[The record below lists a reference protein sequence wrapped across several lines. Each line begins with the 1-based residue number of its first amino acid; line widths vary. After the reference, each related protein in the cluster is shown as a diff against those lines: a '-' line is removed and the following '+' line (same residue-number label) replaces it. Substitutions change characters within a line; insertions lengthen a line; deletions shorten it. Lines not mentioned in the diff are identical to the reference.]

1 MQNWGGKCLPPATLG
16 WYGPGPLPQRGL
28 LLLVA
33 GPYRKPR
40 RVGADSC
47 SVDNRRGGRCQR
59 GAQGWAVSPVW
70 VCTWVCNCACAHV
83 HVCTGEG
90 ARPFFFIHSHLWVCL
105 GPCVYAAGAVRTWG
119 PCSESGCCGSLP
131 PPPLRVLPGLWPSL
145 FQVLGSSV
153 LPTPGERPMLGT
165 PGPASPF
172 PFSAPASPGDL
183 GL

>member
-70 VCTWVCNCACAHV
+70 VCTWVCNCACV
-83 HVCTGEG
+83 HVPMCT
-90 ARPFFFIHSHLWVCL
+90 C
-105 GPCVYAAGAVRTWG
+105 
-119 PCSESGCCGSLP
+119 
-131 PPPLRVLPGLWPSL
+131 
-145 FQVLGSSV
+145 VLGR
-153 LPTPGERPMLGT
+153 GLGR
-165 PGPASPF
+165 
-172 PFSAPASPGDL
+172 FSLSTATSGSAWAPVFMQL
-183 GL
+183 VQ